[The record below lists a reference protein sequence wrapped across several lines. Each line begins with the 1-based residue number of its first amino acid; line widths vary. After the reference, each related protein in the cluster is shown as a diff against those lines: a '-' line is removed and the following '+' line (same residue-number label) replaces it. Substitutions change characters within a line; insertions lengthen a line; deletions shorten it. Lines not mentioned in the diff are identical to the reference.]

1 MITKKAHWLKIRIV
15 AEGKRIWIPSLPLWV
30 IKAGTGIA
38 LTVLKKKERDQGDKT
53 SVISAGEMR
62 MIINEL
68 ASYGKFVLV
77 DVEVKADNT
86 RVFIE
91 LK

>member
-1 MITKKAHWLKIRIV
+1 MLTKKAHWLKIRIV

-38 LTVLKKKERDQGDKT
+38 LGALKKKEKDQEGKAA
-53 SVISAGEMR
+53 VVSAREMR